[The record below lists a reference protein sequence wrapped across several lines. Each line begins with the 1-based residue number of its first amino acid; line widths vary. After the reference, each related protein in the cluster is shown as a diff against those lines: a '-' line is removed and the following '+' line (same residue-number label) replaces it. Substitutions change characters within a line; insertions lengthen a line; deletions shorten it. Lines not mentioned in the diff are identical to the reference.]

1 MHCFKHASQTNKL
14 LSLNLAALPS
24 YFCCPEHRFHFV
36 FVEQI
41 SNFILWSWQI
51 GSAQTQKS
59 APIPIPDHYRELIA
73 HLFFFYCE
81 QTALF
86 SDSLHWIGLI
96 GAKVWDCFL
105 GINNKPCFS
114 CISAL
119 TAAIQLKQV
128 FISCQSVVRH
138 ANTKE
143 NVDYFCIQ
151 YITSDGQYFK
161 IPMFAVI
168 SMLC

>member
-1 MHCFKHASQTNKL
+1 MPVKRINCCLWIWRHCPHIFVVLNIVFTLFSSNRYRISYCGHGRLVL
-14 LSLNLAALPS
+14 LRPKKALPFQS
-24 YFCCPEHRFHFV
+24 PTT
-36 FVEQI
+36 
-41 SNFILWSWQI
+41 I
-51 GSAQTQKS
+51 GSWLH
-59 APIPIPDHYRELIA
+59 IC
-73 HLFFFYCE
+73 FFFYCE

-151 YITSDGQYFK
+151 YITSDG
-161 IPMFAVI
+161 
-168 SMLC
+168 